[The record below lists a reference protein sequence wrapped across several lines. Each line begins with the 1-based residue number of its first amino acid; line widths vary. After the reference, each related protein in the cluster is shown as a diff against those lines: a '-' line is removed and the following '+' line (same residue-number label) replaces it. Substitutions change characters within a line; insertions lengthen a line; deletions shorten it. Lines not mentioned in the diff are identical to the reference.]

1 VSISQRNQKDKAAVA
16 TRRISEIT
24 VGVPVAVD
32 IELGSDLTSLTIRHS
47 NELRDAQASLRRVAI
62 VARALA
68 AMPSNKEYCDHGR

>member
-1 VSISQRNQKDKAAVA
+1 MAISDRIPNSKATVGA
-16 TRRISEIT
+16 TRLISEIT

-32 IELGSDLTSLTIRHS
+32 IELGSDPTSLIIRLS

-68 AMPSNKEYCDHGR
+68 AMPSNTNPHND